1 MKSPSEP
8 VPTRTFAPRSTPI
21 QMLPIA
27 RTERLLLREMTAAD
41 AAHCFDLNNDPDVLR
56 FTGEAPFPDV
66 ETARTFLAAYPAYRE
81 DGFGRW
87 AVEKHDG
94 TWLGWCGLRRQP
106 DGEVDL
112 GYRLLPAHRGQGFA
126 TEASLACLRIGFER
140 FQMPAI
146 IAQVDPA
153 NHASIRVLEK
163 VGMHYWRTGPCGHHE
178 AALIYRLER
187 VAWNR

>member
-1 MKSPSEP
+1 MP
-8 VPTRTFAPRSTPI
+8 PI
-21 QMLPIA
+21 VS
-27 RTERLLLREMTAAD
+27 TERLLLREMTAAD

-66 ETARTFLAAYPAYRE
+66 EAARAFLDSYPAYRE

-106 DGEVDL
+106 NGEVDL
-112 GYRLLPAHRGQGFA
+112 GYRLLPALRGQGFA

-140 FQMPAI
+140 FRLPAI

-153 NHASIRVLEK
+153 KHPSIRVLEK
-163 VGMHYWRTGPCGHHE
+163 VGMQMWKTGPCGHHE
-178 AALIYRLER
+178 VALIYRLER
-187 VAWNR
+187 EAWNG